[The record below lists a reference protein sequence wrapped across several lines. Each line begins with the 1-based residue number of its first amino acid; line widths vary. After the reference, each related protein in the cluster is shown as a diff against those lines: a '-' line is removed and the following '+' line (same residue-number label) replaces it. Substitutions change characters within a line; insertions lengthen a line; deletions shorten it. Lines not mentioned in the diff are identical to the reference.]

1 MTVGPFCTKVS
12 CLLCHW
18 ASHYTLCLILLVHP
32 MEALFLIKN
41 SNTFTK
47 ILTSYRIIYR
57 VSWKACYWWSTAAYK
72 TSYPCLCSLQV
83 GFCLAVPF
91 KHMCLSHHQPWL
103 MLKVIE
109 TLAIML
115 RTLIYTCSEGSMK
128 CWGTRHEADILHRVK
143 LRRGPGVWTLPFT
156 SPSWTLKLSR
166 SDC

>member
-41 SNTFTK
+41 SNTFIK

-72 TSYPCLCSLQV
+72 TSYHCLCSLQV
-83 GFCLAVPF
+83 GFCLTAPF

-109 TLAIML
+109 TLAYYVKDIDL
-115 RTLIYTCSEGSMK
+115 HLQWSSIKCIIIFSYYKRRLLISSK
-128 CWGTRHEADILHRVK
+128 CL
-143 LRRGPGVWTLPFT
+143 LSGPINCPEVY
-156 SPSWTLKLSR
+156 SLSSR
-166 SDC
+166 QYC